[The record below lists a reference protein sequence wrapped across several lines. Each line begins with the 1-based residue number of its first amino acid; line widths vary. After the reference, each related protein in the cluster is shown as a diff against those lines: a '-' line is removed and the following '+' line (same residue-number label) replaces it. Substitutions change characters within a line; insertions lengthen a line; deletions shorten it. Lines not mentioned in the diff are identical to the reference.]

1 MYQLFPLLCL
11 LQTKFLV
18 RAQDM
23 YHSYHTYDFYS
34 QSDENDFSHSTTE
47 KPIEFYDFLEE
58 AKNGTE
64 LLYKLKHITQDYFM
78 LESCIENIDRSFYT
92 LDDPY
97 HMKPSDIGFN
107 AHMDAPDVVAHLFV
121 LCMDHLMYPNT
132 SKTEYPCSYQNLK
145 VLDIGSGTGYVS
157 TIFGHLV
164 GHSGESLAYID
175 RLPNGT
181 YLREKSGYP
190 IDKPL
195 GGLISL
201 KEQMDEYKVQLQG
214 KYTKRYRI
222 DKPEDNIWHAL
233 GLNRKAETIDAFSIS
248 PVMPPNYT
256 GYTHKLRD
264 KFDSAFLREGYER
277 SDFIPHPK

>member
-1 MYQLFPLLCL
+1 MAAEIRFIVKDGSKGHAEEGP
-11 LQTKFLV
+11 
-18 RAQDM
+18 
-23 YHSYHTYDFYS
+23 YDII
-34 QSDENDFSHSTTE
+34 H
-47 KPIEFYDFLEE
+47 LG
-58 AKNGTE
+58 AA
-64 LLYKLKHITQDYFM
+64 
-78 LESCIENIDRSFYT
+78 CIEVPKEI
-92 LDDPY
+92 LAQL
-97 HMKPSDIGFN
+97 KPGGRLVFHKGLHN
-107 AHMDAPDVVAHLFV
+107 GH
-121 LCMDHLMYPNT
+121 
-132 SKTEYPCSYQNLK
+132 YQ
-145 VLDIGSGTGYVS
+145 
-157 TIFGHLV
+157 
-164 GHSGESLAYID
+164 SLAYID